1 MFQQDIGG
9 TDACMKRV
17 MKATKGCGQLSSN
30 DTFFAD
36 SYNRRVKTLEEAN
49 AEGVDYC
56 RPVKTS
62 NKRICIAT

>member
-1 MFQQDIGG
+1 
-9 TDACMKRV
+9 MKIIS
-17 MKATKGCGQLSSN
+17 KATKGCGNFSSN
-30 DTFFAD
+30 DTFFSD

-62 NKRICIAT
+62 NKRFCIATSEKLIK